1 MTPIR
6 VGICILV
13 GYAVLAQG
21 AVEIW
26 STSILEIG
34 AAALFF
40 LWGVLS
46 LRQRQVE
53 IRWNWLYVPLL
64 SLGGFALLQWLAGLS
79 VYPYAT
85 QIDLLKTAAYL
96 LLFFLTLESF
106 HTPEEWRAF
115 VWFLVGLG
123 FVVSLLAIVQNFTF
137 NGKLY
142 WFRALPQGVV
152 PFGPYVNHN
161 HFAGFVELISP
172 LGLAMLLS
180 GAVRKDK
187 LPLLIV
193 LTVFPIGALAL
204 SASRAGILCFL
215 FEFVLLA
222 FLLRNERNRSRQ
234 LLMASGLAVLAGC
247 FALWLGLGGTVERF
261 AHSNLGDI
269 SHDRRV
275 SMFRDTWRIVRDHPW
290 TGTGLGTLRTVFPSY
305 ESYYDGLIVDH
316 THNDYLELLAD
327 TGLAG
332 GACMLGFVGLLIWR
346 GLSNLRAAKNSLCR
360 AFYSGALVACA
371 GLLLHSLFD
380 FNLHIPANALLFLL
394 LAAMTT
400 CDLAE
405 PRQSYPHASLRS

>member
-1 MTPIR
+1 MTSIR

-53 IRWNWLYVPLL
+53 IRWNWLYLPSL

-85 QIDLLKTAAYL
+85 QIDLLRTETYI

-142 WFRALPQGVV
+142 WFRVLPQGVV

-222 FLLRNERNRSRQ
+222 FLLRNERKRSRQ
-234 LLMASGLAVLAGC
+234 LLMASGLVVLAGC
-247 FALWLGLGGTVERF
+247 FALWLGLGGTLERF

-290 TGTGLGTLRTVFPSY
+290 TEPG
-305 ESYYDGLIVDH
+305 
-316 THNDYLELLAD
+316 LELC
-327 TGLAG
+327 GRS
-332 GACMLGFVGLLIWR
+332 F
-346 GLSNLRAAKNSLCR
+346 
-360 AFYSGALVACA
+360 
-371 GLLLHSLFD
+371 
-380 FNLHIPANALLFLL
+380 PAMKAIMM
-394 LAAMTT
+394 ASSSITPTMTT
-400 CDLAE
+400 WNCWLTPAW
-405 PRQSYPHASLRS
+405 PAVRACSVSSGS